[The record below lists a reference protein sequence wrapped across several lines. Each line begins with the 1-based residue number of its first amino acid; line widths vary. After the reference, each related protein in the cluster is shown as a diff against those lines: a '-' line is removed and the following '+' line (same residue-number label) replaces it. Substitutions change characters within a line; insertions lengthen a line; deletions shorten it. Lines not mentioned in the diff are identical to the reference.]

1 MSKKSIVVTKVC
13 EGHDNPIAELVQV
26 ACKFDSEITLESDN
40 RKINA
45 KSIMGIMAFNPSDG
59 MTVDIVTK
67 GDDEQEALVAIE
79 NFLVCDNEHEEENSM
94 RKKNNSKTV
103 KQAVKPVEV
112 KKEETVAQP
121 VSEPKADVK
130 AEVEKAVEKTAEK
143 VEKAVEKTTEKAAEV
158 KADVKDTVKKTTAK
172 AAKAAK
178 TAKEAK
184 TAKKEPVKPEIIV
197 QYQDREVDTAAVEER
212 VKAQFV
218 AEGHK
223 AGFIRKLNIYIKP
236 EEYSAYYVI
245 NDKFSGRVDLF

>member
-45 KSIMGIMAFNPSDG
+45 KSIMGIIAFNPSDG
-59 MTVDIVTK
+59 MSVDIVTK

-79 NFLVCDNEHEEENSM
+79 NFLMYVNNEHEEENSM

-121 VSEPKADVK
+121 
-130 AEVEKAVEKTAEK
+130 
-143 VEKAVEKTTEKAAEV
+143 
-158 KADVKDTVKKTTAK
+158 
-172 AAKAAK
+172 
-178 TAKEAK
+178 
-184 TAKKEPVKPEIIV
+184 
-197 QYQDREVDTAAVEER
+197 
-212 VKAQFV
+212 
-218 AEGHK
+218 
-223 AGFIRKLNIYIKP
+223 GFR
-236 EEYSAYYVI
+236 A
-245 NDKFSGRVDLF
+245 